1 MFSKQPS
8 PHLLGANGNSLLK
21 CISSYNTHTTLFE
34 LKFLLKI
41 IISSLC
47 KLHNIF
53 SHLEISALDPDFPAL
68 VD

>member
-34 LKFLLKI
+34 LKFLLKL
-41 IISSLC
+41 IISGLRR
-47 KLHNIF
+47 LHNII
-53 SHLEISALDPDFPAL
+53 SHLEI
-68 VD
+68 

>member
-8 PHLLGANGNSLLK
+8 PHLLSANVNSLLK

-41 IISSLC
+41 IISGLRT
-47 KLHNIF
+47 LHNII
-53 SHLEISALDPDFPAL
+53 SHLEISALSRR
-68 VD
+68 